1 MLNLMNRFFTL
12 LAFIFLST
20 AAVAQTQSILSFKA
34 LGHPDDE
41 PVVGMSGSSLF
52 YFRITPQYD
61 ADGSKVVIYFE
72 ASQALIKDKSFIN
85 LNIGS
90 RPVYSGRLTKDSI
103 QKISINI
110 SKADVSTDNFLK
122 ISVRTALTI
131 TNDQCKDLDNPAMWI
146 KVKNYSYLLLT
157 KSTKDF
163 FKNINISNCFESKT
177 AIVYPANPNLHDL
190 KAVAWAYSRL
200 KKTQSK
206 KIDVFEYSHL
216 PDTVRNYIMVGKMGS
231 LTPDKRA
238 LLKVSP
244 QNNQG
249 IFYLHKSVSVV
260 TDTVTRIVDMN
271 GHFVPVKTVT
281 TDPTPTEIL
290 FVSGGDDAGYEK
302 TITALGNMNVLNST
316 FGDYLLVNKAQNTFF
331 KTIDENRS
339 KLSLKQIGGTSDFLT
354 GIGALKSSFNFKN
367 SDFSFTPKEVEIRF
381 VAIYSSLNA
390 GDRGFFNIYLNGLLL
405 SSEKLDASGKLNTS
419 VTINRYQHHKYNT
432 LEAEFR
438 FYPASGNCTSS
449 FTNFFAEIDADK
461 SYLESKNPFITS
473 DLSFYQYPEAFNS
486 GTTRIVVSKPY
497 AKYAAGAMGEIIYE
511 LNNNINA
518 NNFPEFMYS
527 SDVQPSD
534 LKKNNLIA
542 LLTKDDPLLNEFPDA
557 PIKFNRNF
565 RLYNT
570 DNNTVVYSL
579 GDTTSNGLAQIFYG
593 RSNNATLVLTAT
605 GKHLSEAF
613 LAASKSI
620 TEQLSTL
627 SSNVCVSDVNANKYL
642 FNINKSSDNL
652 EYIDTKSALTR
663 FWDSY
668 NLYIL
673 LGILV
678 LILLSFLYIR
688 SRVQKSQE
696 LFND

>member
-1 MLNLMNRFFTL
+1 MKRFLTL
-12 LAFIFLST
+12 LAFILLTT
-20 AAVAQTQSILSFKA
+20 ATYSQTIMSFKA
-34 LGHPDDE
+34 MGHNDDE
-41 PVVGMSGSSLF
+41 PIFGMSGATSF
-52 YFRITPQYD
+52 YFKITPQYEIN
-61 ADGSKVVIYFE
+61 GSKLVIYFE
-72 ASQALIKDKSFIN
+72 PSQALIREKSYIN
-85 LNIGS
+85 LFVGTK
-90 RPVYSGRLTKDSI
+90 PVYSGRLTKDSI
-103 QKISINI
+103 QKIVFPL
-110 SKADVSTDNFLK
+110 SKADISTDNYLK
-122 ISVRTALTI
+122 ISIKTLLTI
-131 TNDQCKDLDNPAMWI
+131 TDDQCRDLDNPAMWLKI
-146 KVKNYSYLLLT
+146 KNYSYLSLV
-157 KSTKDF
+157 KSSKNF
-163 FKNINISNCFESKT
+163 FSNINISNCFDSKT
-177 AIVYPANPNLHDL
+177 AVVYNSNPTLHDL

-200 KKTQSK
+200 KKTQNRNIGVYELDK
-206 KIDVFEYSHL
+206 L
-216 PDTVRNYIMVGKMGS
+216 PDSVRNYIMVGAMPTLPQDKKS
-231 LTPDKRA
+231 LVKVTPQA
-238 LLKVSP
+238 
-244 QNNQG
+244 NQG
-249 IFYLHKSVSVV
+249 LLYLHKAVTTV
-260 TDTVTRIVDMN
+260 TDTVTRMVDV
-271 GHFVPVKTVT
+271 GGRFTPVKSVSLESV
-281 TDPTPTEIL
+281 PTEIL
-290 FVSGGDDAGYEK
+290 FVTGGDDTGYEK

-339 KLSLKQIGGTSDFLT
+339 KLSLKQIGGVSDFLS
-354 GIGALKSSFNFKN
+354 GIGSLKSAFNFKN
-367 SDFSFTPKEVEIRF
+367 SDFSFTPKEVEIRI
-381 VAIYSSLNA
+381 VGNYSSLNP

-438 FYPASGNCTSS
+438 FYPNNGNCKNS
-449 FTNFFAEIDADK
+449 FTNFFAEVDVDK

-518 NNFPEFMYS
+518 NNFPEFIYS
-527 SDVQPSD
+527 DEIAKTPSE
-534 LKKNNLIA
+534 LKKNNIIA
-542 LLTKDDPLLNEFPDA
+542 LLSKDDPLMNEFPDA

-579 GDTTSNGLAQIFYG
+579 ADTTSNGLAQIFYG

-605 GKHLSEAF
+605 GKHLADAF
-613 LAASKSI
+613 LSASKSI

-627 SSNVCVSDVNANKYL
+627 SSNVCISDVNNNKYL
-642 FNINKSSDNL
+642 FNINKSSENL

-663 FWDSY
+663 FWDNY

-688 SRVQKSQE
+688 SKVQKSQE